1 MGETSDR
8 VSAVSTPLTQLTL
21 QRRAIANLEYEK
33 NSNFNKN
40 IASPGDP
47 DFDGKVQAAIRRKLE
62 AARNSDS

>member
-1 MGETSDR
+1 MGERSDR
-8 VSAVSTPLTQLTL
+8 VSAVSTPLTRLTL

-47 DFDGKVQAAIRRKLE
+47 DFSRKVQAAIRRKLE
-62 AARNSDS
+62 AARNSGS